1 MAARSRSLLSELP
14 TGHEFSPPPFDLTR
28 EYLAAYASATRDTSA
43 VYNEAGL
50 APPLAVAARALGA
63 LLDVVGLPPGSLH
76 TGQEIEMRAG
86 VPASAKLRLSGRVA
100 QRSKRAGMI
109 IAVLQFDV
117 TANDAAE
124 PVLTGRTTVIM
135 PQEQESQA

>member
-63 LLDVVGLPPGSLH
+63 LLEVVGLPPGSLH

-86 VPASAKLRLSGRVA
+86 VQASAKL
-100 QRSKRAGMI
+100 
-109 IAVLQFDV
+109 
-117 TANDAAE
+117 
-124 PVLTGRTTVIM
+124 
-135 PQEQESQA
+135 